1 MKEKYAKP
9 RSEVI
14 AIDTEQ
20 SMLTVSTGVLVL
32 VTEGV
37 TSSGIEQLA
46 GGWDST
52 EAY

>member
-20 SMLTVSTGVLVL
+20 SMLTVSTGVLAL
-32 VTEGV
+32 MSDSE
-37 TSSGIEQLA
+37 TSSGIEKLA